1 MKTNGNSF
9 DLITNVGEPFHVVLN
24 TCCTQFV
31 GCFMKHFLY
40 SSGKINL
47 SEKPNFQSITNA

>member
-24 TCCTQFV
+24 TCCKQSV
-31 GCFMKHFLY
+31 GCFMKHFLH
-40 SSGKINL
+40 SSEKINL
-47 SEKPNFQSITNA
+47 SEKPSFQPITNA